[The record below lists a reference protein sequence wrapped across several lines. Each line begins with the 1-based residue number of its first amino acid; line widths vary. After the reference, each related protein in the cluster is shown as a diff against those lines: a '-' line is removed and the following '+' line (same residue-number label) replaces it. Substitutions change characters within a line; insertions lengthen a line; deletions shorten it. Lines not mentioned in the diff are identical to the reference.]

1 MATFKISLDGEL
13 TRDGCGRYCD
23 LISLGLQSLGVLTHP
38 SSRFNASGQL
48 FKISAK
54 DNQTWIVHE
63 AVIAKSPVLARMC
76 QTPMAEAKTRIIKL
90 PDDEPSIFGRVL
102 EYLYC
107 ADYSPWTEAPLGNEG
122 RTFKP
127 RLFAVGGIVPDRDS
141 ELLASI
147 YIMADKYQLEQLQE
161 LTISKIKLL
170 LTLSDGAYYSMVH
183 KVYDAIPSSDVC
195 FRKYFME
202 SVGPRLARLQAPE
215 LTKLLEKI
223 EAGGPLA
230 RDYFEAQHKAFAKG
244 KDGSSGAALGYQK
257 W

>member
-1 MATFKISLDGEL
+1 MATFKISLDDEL

-23 LISLGLQSLGVLTHP
+23 LTSLGLQSLGVLTHP

-48 FKISAK
+48 FTISAK

-107 ADYSPWTEAPLGNEG
+107 ADYSPWTEASLANEG
-122 RTFKP
+122 RTWRP
-127 RLFAVGGIVPDRDS
+127 RLSAVGGIVPDRDS
-141 ELLASI
+141 ELLASV

-170 LTLSDGAYYSMVH
+170 HTLSDDAYYSMVQ
-183 KVYDAIPSSDVC
+183 KVYDAIPSSDVP
-195 FRKYFME
+195 FRQYFME
-202 SVGPRLARLQAPE
+202 TAGPRLKSLQAPG
-215 LTKLLEKI
+215 LVKVLDKI

-230 RDYFEAQHKAFAKG
+230 RDYFEAQHKAFANEKE
-244 KDGSSGAALGYQK
+244 GSSGAPFAYRK
-257 W
+257 Y